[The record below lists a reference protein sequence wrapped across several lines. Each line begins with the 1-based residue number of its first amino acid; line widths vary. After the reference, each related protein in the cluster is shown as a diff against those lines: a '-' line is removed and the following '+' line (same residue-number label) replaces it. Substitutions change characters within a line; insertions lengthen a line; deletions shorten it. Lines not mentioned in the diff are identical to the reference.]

1 MIGGMGIFHIWLNM
15 NGIRE
20 ILSDTVIGAAGGEI
34 IAYAVAIAFIAI
46 LLWRGMIRNILTDSV
61 SWIAVYALIGLVT
74 ALAFWQNGGSMAG
87 IPIGLEAESMW
98 TGIEKAFLLLPGP
111 FTFIYFYELMDYNEQ
126 NEDRTRRVDMQDAF
140 TAGGL
145 FFGAYMAFAFAL
157 AFTEFSPM
165 LNIIK
170 AILISL
176 VAISTIS
183 TFIYSIYVVF
193 GAGLGLM
200 IDLIAVAFWNV
211 FMDMGVMGV
220 WTLVASIRV
229 YIVAGFIL
237 AALALAYKRKTK
249 GCI

>member
-1 MIGGMGIFHIWLNM
+1 
-15 NGIRE
+15 
-20 ILSDTVIGAAGGEI
+20 
-34 IAYAVAIAFIAI
+34 
-46 LLWRGMIRNILTDSV
+46 
-61 SWIAVYALIGLVT
+61 
-74 ALAFWQNGGSMAG
+74 
-87 IPIGLEAESMW
+87 
-98 TGIEKAFLLLPGP
+98 
-111 FTFIYFYELMDYNEQ
+111 
-126 NEDRTRRVDMQDAF
+126 
-140 TAGGL
+140 
-145 FFGAYMAFAFAL
+145 MAFAFAL